1 MKRTSSALRSYIWLT
16 GLFFLLIITLPANHL
31 TMQQYKL
38 SAVQYHTLLLLVE
51 LPLVAVWFAA
61 FYGYAKL
68 EQYATAIRDTP
79 EGPAFQQLANGC
91 KWLAWGLP
99 IPSLLT
105 LLLGAIANNHASF
118 HATTIIIGNYAGLI
132 FPLIAFG
139 FISESGRELIQRA
152 KLNFTATTAKNIQFI
167 FVVLGVIYC
176 YLIFRHLDLHS
187 IAATNNQYFLPVW
200 LLVLTL
206 IIPYLYAW
214 FIGLLAA
221 YDILLIARTAKGI
234 FYQQALRLLASGLA
248 VVIATLI
255 AVQYI
260 RSVLPRSGHLS
271 VSATFILV
279 YAIYAATAAGFIL
292 MAAGANRLKKIE
304 EI

>member
-1 MKRTSSALRSYIWLT
+1 MKRTNSALKSYTWLT
-16 GLFFLLIITLPANHL
+16 GLFFLLIILLPANHL

-38 SAVQYHTLLLLVE
+38 SAAQYHTLLFLVE

-68 EQYATAIRDTP
+68 EQYAAAISDTP
-79 EGPAFQQLANGC
+79 EGPAFKQLAIGC

-99 IPSLLT
+99 VPSLLA
-105 LLLGAIANNHASF
+105 LLLGAIANNHAGFYS
-118 HATTIIIGNYAGLI
+118 ATVIIGNYVGLL
-132 FPLIAFG
+132 FPLVAFS

-152 KLNFTATTAKNIQFI
+152 KLNFTAATAKNIQFV

-187 IAATNNQYFLPVW
+187 IGASNNQYFLPVW
-200 LLVLTL
+200 LLVISL

-221 YDILLIARTAKGI
+221 YDITLIARQTKGI
-234 FYQQALRLLASGLA
+234 FYQQALRLLAGGLA
-248 VVIATLI
+248 LVIATLI

-279 YAIYAATAAGFIL
+279 YLIYAATAAGFIL
-292 MAAGANRLKKIE
+292 MAAGAKRLKKIE
-304 EI
+304 EV